1 VTTRPAGQ
9 RRTGPSRQRL
19 GEDERRAQIIR
30 AAVAA
35 VARHGYDGATAATI
49 AGQAGVSK
57 GLIWH
62 YFRDKDDLM
71 RQAVTATVAAIRD
84 AAVAELDLS
93 APVTEVIRAAIRRAA
108 WLSRTRQDELAALN
122 QITRALREPD
132 GTPAFS
138 LSDYEDLYQ
147 GQEALFRRGQAEGS
161 LRPFD
166 TRVMAVTYQ
175 GAIDMMLAYI
185 DSHPGTDI
193 DQYADA
199 LADILLAGI
208 GNRA

>member
-1 VTTRPAGQ
+1 VTTTPAGQ
-9 RRTGPSRQRL
+9 RRTGLSRRRL
-19 GEDERRAQIIR
+19 SEDERRAQIIR
-30 AAVAA
+30 AAITA
-35 VARHGYDGATAATI
+35 VARHGYDGATAAAI
-49 AGQAGVSK
+49 AAQAGVSK

-71 RQAVTATVAAIRD
+71 RQAVTAGVAALRD
-84 AAVAELDLS
+84 ATVAELDLS

-108 WLSRTRQDELAALN
+108 WLGRTRQDELAALN

-138 LSDYEDLYQ
+138 LSVYEDLYQ
-147 GQEALFRRGQAEGS
+147 RQEALFRRGQAEGS

-185 DSHPGTDI
+185 DSRPGTDI

-208 GNRA
+208 SSRA